1 MSRVTGPQ
9 ISELFMG
16 HREGLA
22 GTALTWEVSEEQGEG
37 LQLSGHEPLSSFV
50 CSLAGAGES
59 EASEMLSVDSH
70 HAASR

>member
-16 HREGLA
+16 HREELA
-22 GTALTWEVSEEQGEG
+22 GTALTWEVPEEQGG

-50 CSLAGAGES
+50 CSLAGPGES
-59 EASEMLSVDSH
+59 EAREMLSVNSH
-70 HAASR
+70 HAASG